1 MTKVEKV
8 DGGYEVKVDG
18 EDSFFL
24 FPYKQDISTTIHEVR
39 IQMIEGIRSIYGFSF
54 LRVSYFREGEQS
66 EYRAPKTNFVNVSLS
81 ARETAQK
88 YIKETRKEIGLADLT
103 KWPNDLG
110 AHLSFDLS
118 TEYFNEIYEL
128 VKTRQLTSLAFSINL
143 DDEEKTVFQEYRK
156 RSKFGDDLF
165 PRSIATYSVDLDGAS
180 GSVET
185 INFASEP
192 LELNQQ
198 VWGENSVTPLGFDK
212 DFDTYEAYIK
222 RKGKTLSWWNSFSM
236 FQKTLL
242 ALLFFIAISVFVI
255 RWSI

>member
-1 MTKVEKV
+1 M
-8 DGGYEVKVDG
+8 
-18 EDSFFL
+18 
-24 FPYKQDISTTIHEVR
+24 
-39 IQMIEGIRSIYGFSF
+39 
-54 LRVSYFREGEQS
+54 
-66 EYRAPKTNFVNVSLS
+66 
-81 ARETAQK
+81 
-88 YIKETRKEIGLADLT
+88 
-103 KWPNDLG
+103 
-110 AHLSFDLS
+110 
-118 TEYFNEIYEL
+118 
-128 VKTRQLTSLAFSINL
+128 